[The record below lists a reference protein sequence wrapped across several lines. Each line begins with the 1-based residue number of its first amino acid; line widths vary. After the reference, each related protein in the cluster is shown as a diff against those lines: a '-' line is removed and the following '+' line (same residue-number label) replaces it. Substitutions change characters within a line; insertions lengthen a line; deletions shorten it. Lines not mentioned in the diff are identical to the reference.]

1 MKELGHAELLAA
13 FQQGIRITA
22 VAPTNRYLPAVEFEV
37 IHVEKDVVYL
47 RSAWGGKVQV
57 GPDSAGLRYYA
68 APRQSALPAKT
79 PAKDWAFGMLPPKV
93 HTVAVLIG
101 NSDDK
106 LSQAEWS
113 QFVRSVLDTV
123 CGSADKVHFEGH
135 TPQISVRQSAAIV
148 FEISTD
154 KRHQLQRDL
163 KDIKREFRQD
173 FIAWVEGTT
182 LFL

>member
-1 MKELGHAELLAA
+1 MKEVNSHDELLAA
-13 FQQGIRITA
+13 FNQGKRITA
-22 VAPTNRYLPAVEFEV
+22 QAPATVDLPMFEFDV
-37 IHVEKDVVYL
+37 YRVDKDFVYV
-47 RSAWGGKVQV
+47 RSGWGG
-57 GPDSAGLRYYA
+57 SAQLKANALGLRYIV
-68 APRQSALPAKT
+68 SEVTGDLPAKT
-79 PAKDWAFGMLPPKV
+79 PAKDWAFRALPPKV

-106 LSQAEWS
+106 LSQAEWA

-135 TPQISVRQSAAIV
+135 TPQASPRQSVAVV

-173 FIAWVEGTT
+173 FIAWV
-182 LFL
+182 